1 MDTAWFK
8 ELLEHSFY
16 LLALLNPVSK
26 VMFLA
31 SCGENASPRQ
41 NFELSWKSSLAALL
55 ILFTVAVAGQFILS
69 RIFHVE
75 LFALQITGGLV
86 VFAIG
91 WNAIQSGRFT
101 NAAAA
106 NLKVSL
112 TDLSIVPLA
121 APLIAGPGMIAA
133 VIASAVARG
142 FPLTIGSTIVALGIN
157 FIFMVY
163 ARKIN
168 AGLGRLHLLGPVIR
182 LTGLIIAAISVQMVL
197 VGLRDAVA
205 TYFLN

>member
-1 MDTAWFK
+1 MDTAWIK

-55 ILFTVAVAGQFILS
+55 ILLTVAVAGQFILS
-69 RIFHVE
+69 RIFRIE
-75 LFALQITGGLV
+75 LFALQITGGMV
-86 VFAIG
+86 VFTIG
-91 WNAIQSGRFT
+91 WSAIQTGRFT
-101 NAAAA
+101 NAAGPG
-106 NLKVSL
+106 LQTSL

-133 VIASAVARG
+133 VIASAVAQG
-142 FPLTIGSTIVALGIN
+142 FLLTVGATLLALSIN
-157 FIFMVY
+157 FIFMIN
-163 ARKIN
+163 ARAIN

-182 LTGLIIAAISVQMVL
+182 LTGLIIAAISMQMVL
-197 VGLRDAVA
+197 NGLRDAVRP
-205 TYFLN
+205 LLG